1 MNEMQSC
8 AGISLTSS
16 KLQFIEI
23 EKESDLLQVVNC
35 GQIFF
40 SPQIDFELQDESI
53 VRDQLQTAFD
63 EIKIRHPISSNNI
76 SFALPPELFITHQLP
91 YDSNLN
97 QNEIRDE
104 YMWELSEMFPHISID
119 DLALKIYELDNTL
132 LPGKNN
138 ALVVAL
144 NKKYLLMIKQFC
156 QANKLNPKLVDN
168 SSIAANTFLNTKFLN
183 NINPVRIN
191 IFDSKNMITLFINV
205 SSKPAFVRTFGKHKK
220 DYVSKIV
227 NELFDDKIKSTLQT
241 SSFEAIVSGEEPEP
255 ELVYQLEKVIG
266 SNLKKLNPFEVLKFK
281 DESNNNSLLADD
293 FTVFTSVVG
302 IASRFN

>member
-35 GQIFF
+35 GQTFF

-53 VRDQLQTAFD
+53 VLDQLQSAFD
-63 EIKIRHPISSNNI
+63 EIKIRHPIKSNNI
-76 SFALPPELFITHQLP
+76 SFALPPEFFITQQLP

-97 QNEIRDE
+97 QSEIKDE
-104 YMWELSEMFPHISID
+104 YMWELSEMFPHISIN
-119 DLALKIYELDNTL
+119 DLALKFYELDNTL
-132 LPGKNN
+132 LQGSNN

-168 SSIAANTFLNTKFLN
+168 SSIAANTFLNKEFLN
-183 NINPVRIN
+183 DVNVVRIN
-191 IFDSKNMITLFINV
+191 IFDSKNMITVFINV
-205 SSKPAFVRTFGKHKK
+205 SSKPAFVKTFGKDKK
-220 DYVSKIV
+220 DYVIKMLS
-227 NELFDDKIKSTLQT
+227 ELSDDKIKSTLQN
-241 SSFEAIVSGEEPEP
+241 SRCEAIISGEEPDP
-255 ELVYQLEKVIG
+255 ELVYQLAKIIG
-266 SNLKKLNPFEVLKFK
+266 SELKKLNPFEIIKFK
-281 DESNNNSLLADD
+281 NESSNNSVLADD
-293 FTVFTSVVG
+293 FTMFTSVVG

>member
-1 MNEMQSC
+1 MQSC

-23 EKESDLLQVVNC
+23 EKEADLFQVVNC
-35 GQIFF
+35 GQTFF
-40 SPQIDFELQDESI
+40 SPQINFELQDESI
-53 VRDQLQTAFD
+53 IRDQLQSAFD
-63 EIKIRHPISSNNI
+63 EIKIRHPISSENI
-76 SFALPPELFITHQLP
+76 SFVLPPELFITHQLP

-97 QNEIRDE
+97 HNEIRDE
-104 YMWELSEMFPHISID
+104 YMWELSELFPHISVN
-119 DLALKIYELDNTL
+119 DLALKFYELDNTL
-132 LPGKNN
+132 LPGRNN

-191 IFDSKNMITLFINV
+191 IFDSKNMITMFINV
-205 SSKPAFVRTFGKHKK
+205 SSKPAFVKTFSKHKK
-220 DYVSKIV
+220 DYVSKMV
-227 NELFDDKIKSTLQT
+227 RELSDDKIKNTLQN
-241 SSFEAIVSGEEPEP
+241 SRFEAIVSGEEPEL
-255 ELVYQLEKVIG
+255 EIVYELEKVVG
-266 SNLKKLNPFEVLKFK
+266 SNLKKLNPFEVIKFK
-281 DESNNNSLLADD
+281 DGIHNNSLLTDNPSL
-293 FTVFTSVVG
+293 FTSVVG